1 MITAYNM
8 QYILSKVHDMDD
20 KIMIQRI
27 LCRFIESQLKTMP
40 RTIDQDA
47 NMKDRFHNLQRLMDK
62 TEKLDKEVCW
72 EKKAYIPT
80 YRRNKK
86 EVAPIEVQS
95 IESGWYSPAGY
106 STANQSE

>member
-47 NMKDRFHNLQRLMDK
+47 NMKDRFTNLQKLMDK
-62 TEKLDKEVCW
+62 TENLDKEVCW
-72 EKKAYIPT
+72 EKGLSSKIILCFLGRINNYLT
-80 YRRNKK
+80 K
-86 EVAPIEVQS
+86 EPCNITLHLM
-95 IESGWYSPAGY
+95 AG
-106 STANQSE
+106 AI

>member
-20 KIMIQRI
+20 KNMIQRI

-47 NMKDRFHNLQRLMDK
+47 NMKDRFSNLQKLMER
-62 TEKLDKEVCW
+62 TENIDKEVCW
-72 EKKAYIPT
+72 EKKAYVPT

-86 EVAPIEVQS
+86 QGLPIEVQS
-95 IESGWYSPAGY
+95 IESG
-106 STANQSE
+106 